1 MTVTS
6 LKHADKYSIWI
17 STGPASSSN
26 SFVYVGSEASIS
38 YGVNYGG
45 SVMGILGK
53 RPSGAI
59 YMDGTG
65 GAVGNIKISGAKRAN
80 PKTTS
85 TLDDGETVTQSD
97 LIGKGVVSNKKFIE
111 TMEDLISATQ
121 MFQNAY
127 IIRLYGLSKTEE
139 RTDKKGY
146 RELYF
151 FITSCNTSIDFS
163 RPNELSVDLSGYI
176 RNKEPKFGGR

>member
-1 MTVTS
+1 MTATS
-6 LKHADKYSIWI
+6 LKHADKYSVWI
-17 STGPASSSN
+17 STGPASNSN

-45 SVMGILGK
+45 TVMGILGK
-53 RPSGAI
+53 RPNGAI

-65 GAVGNIKISGAKRAN
+65 GAVGNIRISGAKRLN

-85 TLDDGETVTQSD
+85 ATNDGATTAQSD
-97 LIGKGVVSNKKFIE
+97 ATGKGVVSNKKFIE
-111 TMEDLISATQ
+111 TMEDLISQTQ

-127 IIRLYGLSKTEE
+127 IIRLYGLTKTDE
-139 RTDKKGY
+139 RTDEKGY

-151 FITSCNTSIDFS
+151 FITTCKTSIDFS

-176 RNKEPKFGGR
+176 RNKEPKFGGK

>member
-1 MTVTS
+1 
-6 LKHADKYSIWI
+6 
-17 STGPASSSN
+17 
-26 SFVYVGSEASIS
+26 
-38 YGVNYGG
+38 
-45 SVMGILGK
+45 
-53 RPSGAI
+53 
-59 YMDGTG
+59 
-65 GAVGNIKISGAKRAN
+65 
-80 PKTTS
+80 
-85 TLDDGETVTQSD
+85 
-97 LIGKGVVSNKKFIE
+97 
-111 TMEDLISATQ
+111 MEDLISATQ